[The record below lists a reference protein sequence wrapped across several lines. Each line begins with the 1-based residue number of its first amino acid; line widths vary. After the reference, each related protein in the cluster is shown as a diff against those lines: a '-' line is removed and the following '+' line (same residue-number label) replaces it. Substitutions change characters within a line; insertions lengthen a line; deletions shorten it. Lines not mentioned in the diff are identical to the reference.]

1 MGFVEFHN
9 ASDALIWDKFRE
21 GNANAF
27 EIIYER
33 NIPVLANYGR
43 RMCPDD
49 EMVKDAIQDMFV
61 DVWRNRAN
69 LGSTNSIKYY
79 LIKAYRRNLIKK
91 INASKRFEEH
101 QENSS
106 YFDGS
111 FQLSHDFAIVE
122 AEMEEAQLVQL
133 NTLIETLPDRQK
145 EALFLRFYGGLNYTE
160 ISETMG
166 INQQSAHNMVFRALG
181 TLRDKMTYRFA
192 LIMLILN
199 LIWS

>member
-9 ASDALIWDKFRE
+9 ASDNFIWDKFRQ

-33 NIPVLANYGR
+33 NIQLLANYGR
-43 RMCPDD
+43 RMCKDD

-61 DVWRNRAN
+61 DIWRNRAN

-101 QENSS
+101 EENGS
-106 YFDGS
+106 YFNGA
-111 FQLSHDFAIVE
+111 FQSSHDYAIVE
-122 AEMEEAQLVQL
+122 AEMEEAQLTQL
-133 NTLIETLPDRQK
+133 NTLIEALPSRQK
-145 EALFLRFYGGLNYTE
+145 EALFLRFYSGLNYTE

-166 INQQSAHNMVFRALG
+166 INQQSAHNMVFRALEV
-181 TLRDKMTYRFA
+181 LRDKMTYRFT
-192 LIMLILN
+192 LILLLLN

>member
-9 ASDALIWDKFRE
+9 ANDALIWDKFRE

-33 NIPVLANYGR
+33 NIRVLANYGR

-91 INASKRFEEH
+91 INAAKRFEEH
-101 QENSS
+101 KESSS

-111 FQLSHDFAIVE
+111 FQHSHDFAIVE
-122 AEMEEAQLVQL
+122 AEMEEEQLFQL
-133 NTLIETLPDRQK
+133 NALIEALPTRQK

-181 TLRDKMTYRFA
+181 ALRNKMTYHFA
-192 LIMLILN
+192 LLTLILN